1 MARGLTL
8 WVLLALV
15 LGVAAGLACHSLI
28 TDPGTLA
35 DFISGFSL
43 ITTIFLRAIRMI
55 IAPLVL
61 STLISGVARMGEGGA
76 VGRIAVRSLLWFVL
90 ASAIAIACAVLVV
103 EIIAPGSGMHL
114 RAVAGAGAA
123 IKTQPLTLAGF
134 VAELV
139 PVSIIDAMANN
150 AMLQIVVFAL
160 VAGVALGKL
169 GQKGENLVALAE
181 SLAALMLRITVYVML
196 LAPFAVFAA
205 VAGALAAQGVEIIA
219 RYAIYVGS
227 FYVVLALV
235 WAAMLGGS
243 ALIMGPSQILPF
255 MAAVRPPVLIALTTA
270 SSEAAYPGL
279 LQRLEE
285 YGVPNRVAAF
295 VLPLGY
301 SFNLVGSMCYCTFA
315 VIFLAQA
322 YDVPLSGGRLAELL
336 LMLFVM
342 SKGIAS
348 VPRAALIT
356 IAAVIPYF
364 QIPDVGV
371 ALILGVDHFLDMG
384 RTATNALANGLAA
397 ASVAKMESRS

>member
-8 WVLLALV
+8 WVLVALL

-28 TDPGTLA
+28 SDPAILA
-35 DFISGFSL
+35 DWISGFSL
-43 ITTIFLRAIRMI
+43 VTTIFLRAIRMI

-61 STLISGVARMGEGGA
+61 STLISGVARMGEGSA

-90 ASAIAIACAVLVV
+90 ASAAAIVGALAVV
-103 EIIAPGSGMHL
+103 EVIAPGSGMHL
-114 RAVAGAGAA
+114 HAAAGAGAA
-123 IKTQPLTLAGF
+123 VKAQPFTLAGF

-139 PVSIIDAMANN
+139 PVSITDAMANN

-169 GQKGENLVALAE
+169 GGKGDNLVAFAE
-181 SLAALMLRITVYVML
+181 SVAALMLRITVTVML

-205 VAGALAAQGVEIIA
+205 VASALAAQGVEIIA
-219 RYAIYVGS
+219 RYAIYVGG
-227 FYVVLALV
+227 FYVALALV
-235 WAAMLGGS
+235 WALMLGAS
-243 ALIMGPSQILPF
+243 ALLMGPSRILPF
-255 MAAVRPPVLIALTTA
+255 LAAVRPPVLIALTTA
-270 SSEAAYPGL
+270 SSEAAYPSL

-285 YGVPNRVAAF
+285 YGVPNRVVAF

-315 VIFLAQA
+315 VVFLAQA

-364 QIPDVGV
+364 QIPDVGI

-397 ASVAKMESRS
+397 AGVAQWEAES